1 MMPGLFI
8 TPRFLRVADPT
19 MPDANPQP
27 LISVIEEALGYEA
40 EAFGKDHPVEGA
52 DLVEWF
58 VQWRLRAQAALA
70 AAIGNK
76 TSH

>member
-1 MMPGLFI
+1 M
-8 TPRFLRVADPT
+8 A
-19 MPDANPQP
+19 DANPRP

-40 EAFGKDHPVEGA
+40 EAFRKDHPVEGA

-58 VQWRLRAQAALA
+58 AQWRLRAQAAVA

-76 TSH
+76 TSL

>member
-1 MMPGLFI
+1 MIPDLFT
-8 TPRFLRVADPT
+8 TPRFSRGADPT

-40 EAFGKDHPVEGA
+40 EAFGEDHPVEGA

-58 VQWRLRAQAALA
+58 AQWRLRAQAAVA

-76 TSH
+76 TSL

>member
-1 MMPGLFI
+1 
-8 TPRFLRVADPT
+8 
-19 MPDANPQP
+19 MPDATPRS

-40 EAFGKDHPVEGA
+40 EAFREDDPIDGA

-58 VQWRLRAQAALA
+58 AQWRLRAQAAVA

-76 TSH
+76 IAL

>member
-1 MMPGLFI
+1 MIPGLFT

-19 MPDANPQP
+19 MPDAIPRS

-40 EAFGKDHPVEGA
+40 EAFEEDHPVKGA

-58 VQWRLRAQAALA
+58 AQWRLRAQAAVA

-76 TSH
+76 TSL